1 MENEDWDGHPQSYD
15 VIMFLT
21 GKKLSDV
28 MGKQAL
34 LDSFYSDIILQP

>member
-28 MGKQAL
+28 MGE
-34 LDSFYSDIILQP
+34 

>member
-28 MGKQAL
+28 MGKWAL
-34 LDSFYSDIILQP
+34 LASFSSDIVLQS